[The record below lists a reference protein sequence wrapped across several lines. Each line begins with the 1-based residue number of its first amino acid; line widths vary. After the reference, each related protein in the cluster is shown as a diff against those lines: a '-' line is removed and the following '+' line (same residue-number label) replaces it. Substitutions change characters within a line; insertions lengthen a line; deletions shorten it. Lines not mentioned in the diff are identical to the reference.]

1 MPRCCPNVNLHINDY
16 SLWCSNLQLC
26 IEREQ
31 TTERSMRGPEICR
44 IAITFHSDAFM
55 SVTLQSKSSVEWRKR
70 NEKCEKDFSS
80 GERRSGFCAAD
91 DDGLLSPWVSRR
103 CSSLE
108 NWIEIPYLWVWQ
120 KERLR
125 IRQVKNFMNYSIKN
139 WYFSTSLASRHH
151 WQKVEFSLWKGLPR
165 RLPQWILNPHFIR
178 NGNCRAIRV
187 NVVHWDWRSSDN
199 DTGSERSWAV
209 ASN

>member
-70 NEKCEKDFSS
+70 NEKDFSS

-91 DDGLLSPWVSRR
+91 DDGLFSLSPLLVIGKLNWNSIFMSLTKREIVDSASQELYELFNQKLIFLNESR
-103 CSSLE
+103 
-108 NWIEIPYLWVWQ
+108 
-120 KERLR
+120 
-125 IRQVKNFMNYSIKN
+125 
-139 WYFSTSLASRHH
+139 
-151 WQKVEFSLWKGLPR
+151 
-165 RLPQWILNPHFIR
+165 
-178 NGNCRAIRV
+178 
-187 NVVHWDWRSSDN
+187 
-199 DTGSERSWAV
+199 V
-209 ASN
+209 ASPLTKSWIRSVKRVAESSAEMDFKSSFHLKWKLSRN

>member
-1 MPRCCPNVNLHINDY
+1 MARCCPNVNLHINDY

-70 NEKCEKDFSS
+70 NEKDFSS

-91 DDGLLSPWVSRR
+91 DDGLFNLSPLLVIGKLNWNSIFM
-103 CSSLE
+103 SLTK
-108 NWIEIPYLWVWQ
+108 

-165 RLPQWILNPHFIR
+165 RLLKWILNPHFIR